1 MRVFRSVTLHA
12 SNQLANESGEKI
24 IGRYTGKDKAN
35 MVRYSYL
42 GNLGTRYTGI
52 LSILQLPLKFE
63 IASR

>member
-1 MRVFRSVTLHA
+1 MRVFRSVTLHV

-42 GNLGTRYTGI
+42 GNLGTRYTGFF
-52 LSILQLPLKFE
+52 LFCNFP
-63 IASR
+63 